1 MYDKTLQ
8 QVGIEGTYFNIKQQ
22 ASFSMVKKLKHFLYD
37 QEQDMDVHS
46 CHFYLHSFGSPR
58 HDNDWRKRKKGIQI
72 GKEVKLSLFAGY
84 MILYIENTKEATSKL
99 LELISEF
106 GKVLDTKLIHRNPLN
121 SYILTTK
128 YQKEKLRKLSHL
140 PLQQKE

>member
-1 MYDKTLQ
+1 M
-8 QVGIEGTYFNIKQQ
+8 
-22 ASFSMVKKLKHFLYD
+22 
-37 QEQDMDVHS
+37 
-46 CHFYLHSFGSPR
+46 
-58 HDNDWRKRKKGIQI
+58 
-72 GKEVKLSLFAGY
+72 KLSLFAGY